1 MGMQTPDP
9 RHRDGSRPRGAI
21 SSECGRFDQ
30 FIGSD
35 QLNACVRVRQF
46 LKADGEAL
54 PGEIYGVLCPPFR
67 EEFGFCDIFKQIPMY
82 RLAHKGVLPLA
93 FAEDSRLI
101 QETAGDID
109 VEVGSPDLSYLRRR
123 HVEAFLRVQTDVVA
137 TNLLERPTHVLREMR
152 LDLSFVDLAS
162 ESKGDRGRVGQNESV
177 VKAEQRIAHVVPVV
191 P

>member
-1 MGMQTPDP
+1 
-9 RHRDGSRPRGAI
+9 
-21 SSECGRFDQ
+21 
-30 FIGSD
+30 
-35 QLNACVRVRQF
+35 
-46 LKADGEAL
+46 
-54 PGEIYGVLCPPFR
+54 
-67 EEFGFCDIFKQIPMY
+67 MY
-82 RLAHKGVLPLA
+82 RLAHKGVFPLA

-109 VEVGSPDLSYLRRR
+109 VEVGSPDLYLRRR

-137 TNLLERPTHVLREMR
+137 TNLLERQTHVLREMR

-162 ESKGDRGRVGQNESV
+162 ESKGDRGHVGQNESV